1 MRRGED
7 EIRERIVL
15 LYDRY
20 LPVVYGFAR
29 NRLQA
34 ADAEDVA
41 AEVFRT
47 ALQKLRA
54 EPDVELTKAWFL
66 TVTRNLVIDRW
77 RRDLRW
83 EGRLQVASTPGG
95 PIFGPIFRTE
105 NAGSAT
111 LYGAEAEL
119 LFQATPNDLISAN
132 LQYLHTKYDEL
143 DYQFYSTTGAPP
155 VLGCP
160 TSITTQTGASPQ
172 WQAVRR

>member
-15 LYDRY
+15 FYDRY

-83 EGRLQVASTPGG
+83 EGRLQVVAREAALAAHPATPDEDRVLDALDRLEADHRAVLMLRYVDG
-95 PIFGPIFRTE
+95 FRTRE
-105 NAGSAT
+105 I
-111 LYGAEAEL
+111 AEMIGRNPRAVDSLIARARRAL
-119 LFQATPNDLISAN
+119 LQAFEEA
-132 LQYLHTKYDEL
+132 
-143 DYQFYSTTGAPP
+143 
-155 VLGCP
+155 
-160 TSITTQTGASPQ
+160 
-172 WQAVRR
+172 AV